1 MGKICIVGVEFAPI
15 LDGQS
20 CEYGICCHVAHG
32 AGFPQNSAKNFEM
45 PNNPILHIR
54 LQYGRFHPHL
64 KGVLYL

>member
-1 MGKICIVGVEFAPI
+1 
-15 LDGQS
+15 
-20 CEYGICCHVAHG
+20 
-32 AGFPQNSAKNFEM
+32 M